1 MKSEYDNILINHT
14 FSEQELERY
23 SRQIILSEV
32 GLGGQE
38 KLKNAKVLIVGG
50 GGLGSPMGYYLAS
63 AGIGTIGVV
72 DYDNVGYSNL
82 QRQIIYSTEEVGE
95 SKVAVFKRKLDGIN
109 PEVNINTYDL
119 KLTSENA
126 IDIISV
132 YDIIADGSDNFATK
146 YLVNDACV
154 LLKKPL
160 VYGSVLKFE
169 GQVSVFD
176 SSRGPCYRCLFP
188 FPPLLGEIPT
198 CAEAGVLGV
207 LPGIIG
213 SIQANE
219 VIKLI
224 LGIGTPLTGRL
235 LRFDALN
242 MKFSDVSF
250 NKDKDCPVCGSHPS
264 ITHLI
269 DYDLFCGNK
278 TEEQVNEWEITAE
291 QLKNKMDRND
301 KFRLIDVREQYESL
315 ITNIG
320 GELIPMNNIPAM
332 MGDFGKDEEIIL
344 YCRTGHRSE
353 IAVQYLRKMGFK
365 KAKHLVGG
373 IYSWSDKID
382 RNVVKY

>member
-1 MKSEYDNILINHT
+1 MKSEYGNILINHI

-23 SRQIILSEV
+23 SRQLILSEV
-32 GLGGQE
+32 GLEGQE

-50 GGLGSPMGYYLAS
+50 GGLGSPIGYYLAS
-63 AGIGTIGVV
+63 AGTGTIGII
-72 DYDNVGYSNL
+72 DYDVVGFSNL
-82 QRQIIYSTEEVGE
+82 QRQIIYSTRDVGE
-95 SKVAVFKRKLDGIN
+95 TKVSVFKKRLYEIN
-109 PEVNINTYDL
+109 PEVHVNAYDF
-119 KLTSENA
+119 KLTAENA
-126 IDIISV
+126 LDILSG

-176 SSRGPCYRCLFP
+176 STKGPCYRCLFP
-188 FPPLLGEIPT
+188 EPPAAGEVPT

-224 LGIGTPLTGRL
+224 LGTGNPLTGRL
-235 LRFDALN
+235 LQLDALN
-242 MKFSDVSF
+242 MKFSELSF
-250 NKDKDCPVCGSHPS
+250 SKDGNCPVCGNNPS

-269 DYDLFCGNK
+269 DYDSFCGNDIEH
-278 TEEQVNEWEITAE
+278 TPVNDWEITAE

-301 KFRLIDVREQYESL
+301 KFRLIDIREQYESM

-320 GELIPMNNIPAM
+320 GELIPMNNIPAKM
-332 MGDFGKDEEIIL
+332 DDFRKDEEIVL

-353 IAVQYLRKMGFK
+353 SVVQYLRKMGFA
-365 KAKHLVGG
+365 KA
-373 IYSWSDKID
+373 
-382 RNVVKY
+382 